1 MRPEILFP
9 LFTSVQSLPGIG
21 PRLAG
26 LLSKIT
32 GPNIIDLC
40 WHLPSGI
47 VDRRYSPKVADAIP
61 GLIATMTIEI
71 FDHQPPKIRKLPYKI
86 ICGDESG
93 KMELVFFH
101 ARADYLIKVLPIGEI
116 RVISGKV
123 ENFKNNLQMTHPD
136 QIRMPDEIQDI
147 QSVEPVYPLTAGL
160 TSNPLLKAIKG
171 SLRMTPQ
178 LPEWQDPAWVAR
190 ENFPSWQEA
199 LFKAHSP
206 QDEFEFSDL
215 APARMR
221 LAYDELLADQLA
233 LSIVRV
239 TQRKKIGR
247 AISLDTGLVKST
259 IDSLPF
265 QLTGG
270 QQAALTD
277 ILSDMAEPYRMLRL
291 LQGDVGSGK
300 TVVAFLAMLRAVE
313 SESQAALMAPTEV
326 LAQQHYN
333 TLKPIADH
341 IGVKAAILTGK
352 DPKSFRK
359 QILSELSTG
368 KISIIVGTHALFQ
381 EDVIYKDLALAV
393 IDEQHRFGVHQRL
406 MLADKGKK
414 ADMLVMTATPIPRTL
429 MLCAY
434 SDLDTSRLLEKPPG
448 RRPVETRAVPIGR
461 LEEVITRLKRSIESG
476 SRAFWICPLIE
487 ESELIDLKAATDRH
501 AFLDEYFFR
510 RVGLIHGKMKS
521 SEKGKIMKSF
531 ADGQIDI
538 LVATT
543 VMEVGVDIPDAN
555 IIVIEHAERFGLS
568 QLHQLRGR
576 VGRSEA
582 TSYCV
587 LLYSPSITNTA
598 KARLN
603 ILRETEDGFRIA
615 EEDLRLR
622 GAGELLGTRQSG
634 LPVFKMADIAEHQEL
649 MLAAK
654 DDARLI
660 LEQDPD
666 LISKRGKALRILLY
680 LFQKDTVVQT
690 LRSG

>member
-9 LFTSVQSLPGIG
+9 LFAPVRSLPGIG
-21 PRLAG
+21 PRLAS

-47 VDRRYSPKVADAIP
+47 VDRRYAPKVADAIP

-71 FDHQPPKIRKLPYKI
+71 FEHQPPKIRKLPYKI

-101 ARADYLIKVLPIGEI
+101 AREDYLIKVLPVGKI
-116 RVISGKV
+116 RVVSGKI
-123 ENFKNNLQMTHPD
+123 ESFKNKLQMTHPD
-136 QIRMPDEIQDI
+136 QIGIPEETKDI

-190 ENFPSWQEA
+190 RNFPSWREA

-206 QDEFEFSDL
+206 EDEFEFSDK

-239 TQRKKIGR
+239 TQRTKIGR
-247 AISLDTGLVKST
+247 SISLDTGLVKHT
-259 IDSLPF
+259 KNSLPF
-265 QLTGG
+265 QLTGA
-270 QQAALTD
+270 QEVALKE

-359 QILSELSTG
+359 EILSELSTG

-501 AFLDEYFFR
+501 AFLDEYFLR

-521 SEKGKIMKSF
+521 SEKDTIMKSF

-543 VMEVGVDIPDAN
+543 VIEVGVDIPDAN

-582 TSYCV
+582 TS
-587 LLYSPSITNTA
+587 PSITNTA

-603 ILRETEDGFRIA
+603 ILRETDDGFRIA

-680 LFQKDTVVQT
+680 LFQKDTVIQT